1 MIELN
6 GKIVLVTG
14 GSGGIGAAVV
24 RAVVAS
30 GGKAIL
36 HDRPAAEAAC
46 RDLAQKLGGDNC
58 HVVLGDLAK
67 DDAVPA
73 IWQAAVAWQGRVD
86 VLVNNAGI
94 YEPADIKDPFDRWSA
109 AWHRTLQIN
118 LVAPGH
124 FCREALSH
132 FTEKGG
138 GIIVNLAS
146 RAAFRG
152 DDADY
157 MHYAASKGGIIAM
170 TRTIA
175 RHFGRQGVTAF
186 AIAPGFVR
194 TDLNAAFFR
203 DHGVEA
209 AARDIPLGE
218 IAEPADIANTVIFL
232 ASGLARHATGT
243 TIDLN
248 GASYVR

>member
-14 GSGGIGAAVV
+14 GAGGIGAAVV
-24 RAVVAS
+24 RAVVGA
-30 GGKAIL
+30 GGKAVM
-36 HDRPAAEAAC
+36 HDRPDARGHRE
-46 RDLAQKLGGDNC
+46 LAQELGADNC
-58 HVVLGDLAK
+58 HMVVGDLAM
-67 DDAVPA
+67 DAAVA
-73 IWQAAVAWQGRVD
+73 TVWQAAVAWRGRVD

-94 YEPADIKDPFDRWSA
+94 YESADIKDPFERWSA
-109 AWHRTLQIN
+109 SWHRTLQIN

-124 FCREALSH
+124 FCREALRH
-132 FTEKGG
+132 FAEKGG
-138 GIIVNLAS
+138 GIIINLAS

-157 MHYAASKGGIIAM
+157 MHYAASKGGVVAM

-175 RHFGRQGVTAF
+175 RHFGRQNITAF

-243 TIDLN
+243 TIDIN